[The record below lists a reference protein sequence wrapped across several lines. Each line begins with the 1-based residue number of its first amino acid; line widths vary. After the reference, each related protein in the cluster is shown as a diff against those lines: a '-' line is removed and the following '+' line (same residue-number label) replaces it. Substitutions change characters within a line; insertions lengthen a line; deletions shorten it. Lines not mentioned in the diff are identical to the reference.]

1 MIKASVDVKINDKLV
16 KDLLKSTEADYL
28 DSAEKL
34 KEEIVKSITTGS
46 KSGKSYTRNGM
57 SHQSSAPGQP
67 PANDTGELVDSMV
80 VEKRKNYSLLK
91 INADYAGYLEYG
103 TSKMRPRPFIFPAI
117 NRIKKKLM
125 SMIKRN
131 VR

>member
-1 MIKASVDVKINDKLV
+1 
-16 KDLLKSTEADYL
+16 
-28 DSAEKL
+28 
-34 KEEIVKSITTGS
+34 
-46 KSGKSYTRNGM
+46 M

-117 NRIKKKLM
+117 SRIKKKLM
-125 SMIKRN
+125 TMIKRN